1 MQVQAPLKKQLWLLV
16 SFALIAFVT
25 LTNRWLDIPI
35 HGDSSRYSTLASFAP
50 GFPDHPV
57 FNNTYTARFTMP
69 WLVGTVAHL
78 TQLETHTVFLIAVLA
93 ALFGISATLFL
104 IANQW
109 NVPKNFALFGLSIAI
124 LNPYVSRHYLLWP
137 ELVHEL
143 YFSWSVLLLS
153 YFMIES
159 KKFRVLLI
167 LGVAALFRQT
177 AVVLGPVIALSFL
190 WQAPRTGSRILLAF
204 FVCLTPVAVGVG
216 LSKFSASFTDLQV
229 NDILWKGSS
238 LGLPYWFQDWWNGN
252 RLGLERYILETNGF
266 FGAQNFDHFNQGNAF
281 PSPTPQLFELFEIFL
296 RSLIPLSVPVFLIFS
311 LLRKTILSKDSILL
325 LLLALAICTQ
335 PMMLGPYGGGA
346 HNAKYCSYAFFPLL
360 LVLFRNFP
368 KLYPLFQFK
377 SSHLKACVALL
388 ILGSMHHSYSVLG
401 GDPSHS
407 KVFAAA
413 YFGIGALLS
422 LSLFLL
428 VRNYSAHSLPRTRT

>member
-1 MQVQAPLKKQLWLLV
+1 
-16 SFALIAFVT
+16 
-25 LTNRWLDIPI
+25 
-35 HGDSSRYSTLASFAP
+35 
-50 GFPDHPV
+50 
-57 FNNTYTARFTMP
+57 
-69 WLVGTVAHL
+69 
-78 TQLETHTVFLIAVLA
+78 
-93 ALFGISATLFL
+93 
-104 IANQW
+104 
-109 NVPKNFALFGLSIAI
+109 
-124 LNPYVSRHYLLWP
+124 
-137 ELVHEL
+137 
-143 YFSWSVLLLS
+143 
-153 YFMIES
+153 MIES